1 MFALERHVTP
11 VIHYLILRCHNSKDE
26 DEVVDGGR
34 AQPAERT
41 HYFPASTRGEREQTK
56 REVYLS
62 CADNWVAERD
72 SEVVRLLGSPIRKS
86 AALRSCHQHP
96 TDSEL
101 EVLWSVMTHVL
112 RGDTRSDQA
121 LT

>member
-1 MFALERHVTP
+1 MFGLERHVTP

-34 AQPAERT
+34 PQPAELT
-41 HYFPASTRGEREQTK
+41 HYFPASTRVEREQTK

-86 AALRSCHQHP
+86 AALR
-96 TDSEL
+96 
-101 EVLWSVMTHVL
+101 
-112 RGDTRSDQA
+112 
-121 LT
+121 